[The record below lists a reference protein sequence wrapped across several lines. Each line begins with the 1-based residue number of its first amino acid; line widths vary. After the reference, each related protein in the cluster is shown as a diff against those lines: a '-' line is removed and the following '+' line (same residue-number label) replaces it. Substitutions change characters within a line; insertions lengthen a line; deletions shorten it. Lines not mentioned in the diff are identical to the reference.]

1 MSQRV
6 NFLDSLLKSVSRGA
20 PIILILAGWELLT
33 QAGFINTRVLPTFSS
48 VFSAAVDLVY
58 SGELFH
64 HLVVSLYRAFGGLAL
79 SILIGI
85 VLGFGMGTKRQVK
98 NFFDPL
104 VTLTYPLPKTAL
116 VPLTMVWLGVTDQA
130 AILVVFLG
138 CLLPMVINT
147 YHGVRNVDRVVVW
160 SAKSLGT
167 PERGL
172 FRRIVI
178 PASMPYIFNGIR
190 IAIPISF
197 IVVISVELVASRVGI
212 GNLINGYGGL
222 GIYDYMFATI
232 LIFVGIAFVVDRV
245 AVRLGRTVLRWHE
258 EKEA

>member
-1 MSQRV
+1 MKS
-6 NFLDSLLKSVSRGA
+6 LDSCLKSLSRAA
-20 PIILILAGWELLT
+20 PIVLILAGWELLT
-33 QAGFINTRVLPTFSS
+33 RIGVIRTQVLPTFSS
-48 VFSAAVDLVY
+48 VFAAAVDLVY
-58 SGELFH
+58 SGEIFS
-64 HLVVSLYRAFGGLAL
+64 HLIVSLYRAFGGLGL

-85 VLGFGMGTKRQVK
+85 TLGFGMGTKRQVK

-116 VPLTMVWLGVTDQA
+116 VPLTMVWLGLTDQA
-130 AILVVFLG
+130 AILVIFLA
-138 CLLPMVINT
+138 CLLPIVINT
-147 YHGVRNVDRVVVW
+147 YHGVRNVDRVLVW

-190 IAIPISF
+190 IAMPISF
-197 IVVISVELVASRVGI
+197 IVVISVELVASKVGM

-232 LIFVGIAFVVDRV
+232 LIFVIIAFIADRCT
-245 AVRLGRTVLRWHE
+245 VRLSRRILRWHE
-258 EKEA
+258 EKEVN

>member
-1 MSQRV
+1 V
-6 NFLDSLLKSVSRGA
+6 KPLDSALTSLSRAA
-20 PIILILAGWELLT
+20 PIIVTLAGWELLT
-33 QAGFINTRVLPTFSS
+33 QIGVIRTQVLPTFSS

-64 HLVVSLYRAFGGLAL
+64 HLVVSLYRALGGLAL

-104 VTLTYPLPKTAL
+104 VSLTYPLPKTAL

-130 AILVVFLG
+130 AILVIFLA

-147 YHGVRNVDRVVVW
+147 YHGVRNVDRVLVW

-178 PASMPYIFNGIR
+178 PASMPYIFNGVR

-197 IVVISVELVASRVGI
+197 IVVISVELVASKVGI

-222 GIYDYMFATI
+222 GIYNYMFATI
-232 LIFVGIAFVVDRV
+232 LIFVIVAFIADRL
-245 AVRLGRTVLRWHE
+245 AVRLGSTILRWHE
-258 EKEA
+258 EKDAE

>member
-1 MSQRV
+1 MKR
-6 NFLDSLLKSVSRGA
+6 LDSSLKSLSRVA

-33 QAGFINTRVLPTFSS
+33 RIGVISTQVLPKFSS
-48 VFSAAVDLVY
+48 VVSAAVDLVY

-64 HLVVSLYRAFGGLAL
+64 HLFVSLYRALSGLAL
-79 SILIGI
+79 SIVIGI
-85 VLGFGMGTKRQVK
+85 ALGFGMGTKRQVK

-104 VTLTYPLPKTAL
+104 VSLTYPLPKTAL

-130 AILVVFLG
+130 AIVVIFLA
-138 CLLPMVINT
+138 CLLPIVINT
-147 YHGVRNVDRVVVW
+147 YHGVRNVDRVLVW

-167 PERGL
+167 AERGL
-172 FRRIVI
+172 FRRIVM

-190 IAIPISF
+190 IALPISF
-197 IVVISVELVASRVGI
+197 IVVISVELVASKVGI

-232 LIFVGIAFVVDRV
+232 LIFVTIAFIADRFT
-245 AVRLGRTVLRWHE
+245 VRLGRRILRWHE
-258 EKEA
+258 EKGAR